1 MALRGGRRYILC
13 TMKRFAIALA
23 LLLAAAPMLAL
34 AQQTTTPRTQS
45 PAQSAPR
52 GAGVVR
58 PLPPRVDLGP
68 SADVEYANCLARAAK
83 EPELAYEDAMG
94 WARTR
99 GGGEPALHCAAV
111 ALFNSGLYRQ
121 AAQAF
126 TDMAGRYRDRRVLIR
141 ASLAA
146 QAGHAWLAADD
157 STRAVAAFNVAVD
170 VAPDV
175 ATFWIDRAE
184 ALAASRKYWEA
195 IDDLN
200 RAADLD
206 PRRGDI
212 FAFRA
217 AAYRKVDAFDLALED
232 AERAV
237 RLAPRMPEAWLERGI
252 LRANKGDKNGA
263 RQDWRETLL
272 LDPESPAAD
281 AAREQIERMELGVR

>member
-1 MALRGGRRYILC
+1 MALQMATRYMLGV
-13 TMKRFAIALA
+13 MKRIALVFA
-23 LLLAAAPMLAL
+23 LLLAAEPAI
-34 AQQTTTPRTQS
+34 AQQAPPRTQTQT
-45 PAQSAPR
+45 QSAPR

-58 PLPPRVDLGP
+58 PLPPRIDVGP
-68 SADVEYANCLARAAK
+68 AADVEYRGCLERAAT
-83 EPELAYEDAMG
+83 EPAVAFEDAMG

-111 ALFNSGLYRQ
+111 SLFNQGAYRQ

-126 TDMAGRYRDRRVLIR
+126 SDLAGRYRDRRVLVR
-141 ASLAA
+141 ASLVA

-157 STRAVAAFNVAVD
+157 AAQAIAAFGA
-170 VAPDV
+170 AIEISPEV

-206 PRRGDI
+206 AARGDVY
-212 FAFRA
+212 AFRA
-217 AAYRKVDAFDLALED
+217 AAYRRVDSLDLALED

-252 LRANKGDKNGA
+252 LRALKGYKNGA
-263 RQDWRETLL
+263 RRDWREALL

-281 AAREQIERMELGVR
+281 AARAQIERMELGGR